1 MFQTFLVQPIYNGF
15 IFLVGIMPQ
24 GDAGLAIIAVTIII
38 RAIFYPTFTSQIR
51 TQIGMQ
57 AAQGEIDEINK
68 KYKDNPQVR
77 AEKTMALF
85 RERGIRPFSSIL
97 TLIVQIPVFFALYW
111 AFFRTRLPEAA
122 VNLLYS
128 FDPEP
133 AEVSIH
139 FFGLLDLTAA
149 HNVFLAVGVAAIQYF
164 VAHLSLARVGAP
176 AADLSPER
184 AATHNMQKQ
193 MMLYFLPALMGVVSY
208 TLPSA

>member
-85 RERGIRPFSSIL
+85 RERGDTPLFEHFDADCSDTGLLRPLLGIFPHAPAGGSGKPPI
-97 TLIVQIPVFFALYW
+97 FFRSCACGGKHT
-111 AFFRTRLPEAA
+111 FFRTTR
-122 VNLLYS
+122 S
-128 FDPEP
+128 DRG
-133 AEVSIH
+133 S
-139 FFGLLDLTAA
+139 
-149 HNVFLAVGVAAIQYF
+149 
-164 VAHLSLARVGAP
+164 
-176 AADLSPER
+176 
-184 AATHNMQKQ
+184 
-193 MMLYFLPALMGVVSY
+193 
-208 TLPSA
+208 